1 MELLKVENLSFSYPI
16 QGNYVEKQNKNT
28 GMFSKNAVNRKSE
41 NKHPGKNYR
50 TRENETDS
58 LKMDSE
64 KSLNTIEKEVDT
76 GKKTLALDHVSFQ
89 IEQGEFVVICG
100 ESGCG
105 KTTLLR
111 LLKRELAPAG
121 ERTGQIYFQGKEQS
135 ELTDREAA
143 CDIGYV
149 LQNPEN
155 QIVTDTVWH
164 ELAFGLENMGTPSQ
178 IIRRKVAEMACFFG
192 IDDWFRK
199 KTSELSG
206 GQKQLLNLASIMAM
220 QPKILILDEPT
231 SQLDPIAASD
241 FINTLV
247 KINKDLGLTIVMTEH
262 RLEDVFPVADKVAVM
277 DKGKLIIMEPP
288 AEAGKRLK
296 QLNSDHKMLLG
307 LPSAIRI
314 YHGLEAEDVKC
325 PLTVREG
332 RKFLE
337 ENFTNE
343 VKRLVK
349 LKNGEVDMDVV
360 NASSVKKSDERKKT
374 SDINHFETAD
384 MYQKSG
390 EKDYILENESQKAR
404 NKNGISENEKADQG
418 KKIAMRMKNI
428 CFRYEKDEPDI
439 LESVQMTLY
448 EGEVVSLL
456 GGNGAGKTT
465 LLNVISG
472 ANKPYRGKMEIFG
485 KRIQKY
491 KGKELYVRNLASLP
505 QNPQTVF
512 LKMTVRKD
520 YEEIRHV
527 MGYSKE
533 EMQEQIEKIASRL
546 QIQHLLDRHP
556 YDLSGGEQQKAA
568 IGKILLLQPRFLLMD
583 EPTKGTDAWSKKQ
596 LSILLKELRSKG
608 ITILMVTHD
617 VEFAAEVSDRCG
629 LFFDHEVTSI
639 DTPEEFFCNNNYYT
653 TAANRISRQQYENAV
668 TCDDVIAIC
677 KMNHRKKTEVG

>member
-1 MELLKVENLSFSYPI
+1 MELLKVENLNFAYPI
-16 QGNYVEKQNKNT
+16 QQG
-28 GMFSKNAVNRKSE
+28 
-41 NKHPGKNYR
+41 
-50 TRENETDS
+50 
-58 LKMDSE
+58 
-64 KSLNTIEKEVDT
+64 EKELN
-76 GKKTLALDHVSFQ
+76 KKPKQVLDQVSFE

-111 LLKRELAPAG
+111 LLKRELSPVG
-121 ERTGQIYFQGKEQS
+121 ERSGHIYFQGKEQS
-135 ELTDREAA
+135 ELSDRESA

-155 QIVTDTVWH
+155 QIVTDKVWH
-164 ELAFGLENMGTPSQ
+164 ELAFGLENMGVPSQ
-178 IIRRKVAEMACFFG
+178 IIRRRVAEMACFFG

-220 QPKILILDEPT
+220 QPKLLILDEPT

-247 KINKDLGLTIVMTEH
+247 KINKDLGLTILMTEH

-277 DKGKLIIMEPP
+277 EKGKLLLMEPP
-288 AEAGKRLK
+288 AEAGRHLK
-296 QLNSDHKMLLG
+296 QLNSNHKMLLG
-307 LPSAIRI
+307 MPSALRI
-314 YHGLEAEDVKC
+314 YHGLDAEDVKC

-337 ENFTNE
+337 ENYTNE
-343 VKRLVK
+343 IKRL
-349 LKNGEVDMDVV
+349 
-360 NASSVKKSDERKKT
+360 KKSGNYAMEMVSSENCDTETVSLNKTELYSNHRSGAAQIYSNQQNNAAQNFNEKKD
-374 SDINHFETAD
+374 S
-384 MYQKSG
+384 
-390 EKDYILENESQKAR
+390 LENIVQKIKKGSSDR
-404 NKNGISENEKADQG
+404 NKKNTNPN
-418 KKIAMRMKNI
+418 KKIAMRMKDI

-448 EGEVVSLL
+448 EGEVVCLL

-465 LLNVISG
+465 LLNVIAG

-491 KGKELYVRNLASLP
+491 KGKELYVKNLASLP

-512 LKMTVRKD
+512 LKMTVRED

-533 EMQEQIEKIASRL
+533 EMKEQIEKIAERL
-546 QIQHLLDRHP
+546 HIQHLLDRHP

-568 IGKILLLQPRFLLMD
+568 IGKILLLQPRLLLMD
-583 EPTKGTDAWSKKQ
+583 EPTKGIDAWSKRQ
-596 LSILLKELRSKG
+596 LSILLNELKSSG

-639 DTPEEFFCNNNYYT
+639 DTPESFFCNNNYYT

-668 TCDDVIAIC
+668 TCEDVIRLC
-677 KMNHRKKTEVG
+677 KLNHRRETTL